1 MKNDLNM
8 KASSLLQS
16 INNEKRVKDEL
27 KELKK
32 QIDIKESLT
41 KTQIDKMKNELEEK
55 DKKIKN

>member
-1 MKNDLNM
+1 M

-55 DKKIKN
+55 DKRKRN

>member
-55 DKKIKN
+55 DKRKRN

>member
-1 MKNDLNM
+1 M

-16 INNEKRVKDEL
+16 INTEKRVKDEL

-55 DKKIKN
+55 DKRKRN